1 MSAHCCAKLSPSRP
15 RPCTKWPEEFESQET
30 SALKKLESERNN
42 RMLNKSSIA
51 KRLALGFGVVLFLL
65 LVVAVAGYWGME
77 SVTRETVSML
87 RGDSKISQLADEAK
101 IATLELRRYEKDT
114 LLNLDNKAVTL
125 SYQEKWKAQLA
136 DLRSII
142 TDLDSRV
149 TTDSS
154 KQLVSAMDR
163 EIAAYERGVDT
174 VVAGINDGSIKTP
187 EQGNAKVSDVK
198 EEIHRMEAAA
208 TDLSEKHRK
217 IMADK
222 EETITAF
229 ARQIGRASCRE
240 RV

>member
-114 LLNLDNKAVTL
+114 ELNMDNKPVTE
-125 SYQEKWKAQLA
+125 SYQEKWKAQMA
-136 DLRSII
+136 QLRSTINELN
-142 TDLDSRV
+142 DRV
-149 TTDSS
+149 ISESS
-154 KQLVSAMDR
+154 KQLVTAMDR
-163 EIAAYERGVDT
+163 ELNAYEHGVGAA
-174 VVAGINDGSIKTP
+174 VAGINDGSIKTP
-187 EQGNAKVSDVK
+187 QQGNAK
-198 EEIHRMEAAA
+198 I
-208 TDLSEKHRK
+208 
-217 IMADK
+217 
-222 EETITAF
+222 
-229 ARQIGRASCRE
+229 
-240 RV
+240 